1 MNILKKLLGFFGDAR
16 FGSNIIV
23 EDWRLLPRSYYKKY
37 SESKIREMEKEKL
50 EELRRKIDRL

>member
-37 SESKIREMEKEKL
+37 PESKIREMEKEKL